1 MSSLDIPPV
10 ISEAVTEYSEKTLLA
25 LLVLFVS
32 IALGWLLSL
41 LIRRLGKHKTM
52 QRSRVYRL
60 IANSI
65 GTVVVGAGVISAL
78 GTLGVNVMA
87 LVAGLG
93 LTGFALGL
101 ALKDAISNF
110 VAGLM
115 IVIYSPFTLEDTIE
129 LGGVKGRVV
138 DINLRYVTLQAETEV
153 VLIPNSSFLTSAIRK
168 SIKIL

>member
-1 MSSLDIPPV
+1 MIQDAI
-10 ISEAVTEYSEKTLLA
+10 TQYSEKTLLA
-25 LLVLFVS
+25 LLVLLAS
-32 IALGWLLSL
+32 IVLGWFLSL
-41 LIRRLGKHKTM
+41 LIRRFGNHKTM

-65 GTVVVGAGVISAL
+65 GTVIVGAGVISAL

-115 IVIYSPFTLEDTIE
+115 IVIYSPFGLEDTIE
-129 LGGVKGRVV
+129 LGGIKGKVV

-153 VLIPNSSFLTSAIRK
+153 VLVPNSSFLTSSIRK
-168 SIKIL
+168 STKTF